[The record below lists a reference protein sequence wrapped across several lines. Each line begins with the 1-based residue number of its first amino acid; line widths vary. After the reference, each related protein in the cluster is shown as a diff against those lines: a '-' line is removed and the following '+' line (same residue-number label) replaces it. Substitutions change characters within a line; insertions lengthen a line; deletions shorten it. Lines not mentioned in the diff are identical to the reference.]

1 MRTPGRRPVDHRP
14 AAETLLAATVALVLS
29 APGPLPV
36 PPPAHGAAPAPEAA
50 VADTTASDTTDDSA
64 ADTLPTF
71 VGTVTSRQTG
81 EAVSGAEVLVPA
93 LDRRTATDDSGRF
106 RLDGL
111 SPGEHDV
118 RVHYLGYTTNPRRVE
133 LRVRHTTRAEFRLE
147 RTVLSVEDLRVDV
160 SSSRVDP
167 MAGFK
172 RRRDHG
178 PGVFLDRGDI
188 ERKNPA
194 HTSDLF
200 RSMAGVSVTPN
211 RMGMAQVSVRRFG
224 RRCRPTIYVD
234 GVLTNAMPVD
244 FVMPDAIIG
253 IEVYRGASEVPPQF
267 NKPTRGEGCGTIVIW
282 TRTPGSTPPG
292 VEPDSTDRG

>member
-1 MRTPGRRPVDHRP
+1 MTSTFLRSAR
-14 AAETLLAATVALVLS
+14 LCAATVVGLALLALAVPGRAQEADTIPLPDTTEAADTVEIGPR
-29 APGPLPV
+29 APGV
-36 PPPAHGAAPAPEAA
+36 
-50 VADTTASDTTDDSA
+50 DTTANFT
-64 ADTLPTF
+64 
-71 VGTVTSRQTG
+71 GTVASSRTG
-81 EAVSGAEVLVPA
+81 KPISGARVSIPEIQYGA
-93 LDRRTATDDSGRF
+93 ITDEEGRF
-106 RLDGL
+106 TIKKLPPGL
-111 SPGEHDV
+111 YDV